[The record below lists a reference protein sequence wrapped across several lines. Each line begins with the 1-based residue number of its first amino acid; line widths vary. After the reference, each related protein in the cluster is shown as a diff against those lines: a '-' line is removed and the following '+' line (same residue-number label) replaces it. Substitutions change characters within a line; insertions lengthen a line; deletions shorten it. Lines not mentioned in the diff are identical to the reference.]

1 MQDTAAG
8 ACLAGRGSER
18 EHQID
23 FAPDVRYTLI
33 SNYHNCAQMP
43 SHYKGKPDEILA
55 LDTLIKLSRSVNAV
69 QGSLLPSLQRDYGIT
84 EGQLSVLEALYHLG
98 PLSQG
103 QLCKKV
109 LRSGSNMTTVVDNL
123 ERDRL
128 VKRTQSEDDRRVHIV
143 SITERGRALMIQLL
157 PEHVSR
163 ISGIMS
169 ALTKDEQRELGR
181 LCRKLGTSVAR

>member
-1 MQDTAAG
+1 
-8 ACLAGRGSER
+8 
-18 EHQID
+18 
-23 FAPDVRYTLI
+23 
-33 SNYHNCAQMP
+33 MP